1 MVETA
6 NHLPIEALIGWI
18 PRVEDEKDAVEY
30 AKRQIEVHFATPEIS
45 WYAVSQFDN
54 GYLFEIHHGGR
65 GKGYLKALIENLR
78 ADPDGEYWIPSGNK
92 AVKVIMQEGE
102 PLPLVLPEDDA
113 RRLVQAGHPPLQAS
127 LTLKSAVTKGTGVF
141 NFGAAMAGVG
151 SVFFLGSAI
160 FYAVA
165 ANPGPSVRAVDFATL
180 PHAQWGLVSSATVE
194 EIVSKL
200 EMQGDK
206 WSVDKRRNIIDG
218 LDDLRAKGRN
228 IDARNRQRAPAP
240 QRDAATKPAD
250 PAAGVI
256 APRSSTST
264 HPAVAAPAAATSTTQ
279 ATGEKK

>member
-18 PRVEDEKDAVEY
+18 PKVDDEKDAVEY

-65 GKGYLKALIENLR
+65 GKGYLKALVENLR

-92 AVKVIMQEGE
+92 AVKILMQEGE

-113 RRLVQAGHPPLQAS
+113 RRLVQSGHPPLQAT
-127 LTLKSAVTKGTGVF
+127 LTMKPAVAKGTGIF
-141 NFGAAMAGVG
+141 NFGATMAGVG
-151 SVFFLGSAI
+151 TVFFLGSAI
-160 FYAVA
+160 FYAIS
-165 ANPGPSVRAVDFATL
+165 ANPGPSVRAIDFATL
-180 PHAQWGLVSSATVE
+180 PHSQWGLVSSATVE

-200 EMQGDK
+200 EMKGDK
-206 WSVDKRRNIIDG
+206 WSVDKRRNIIEG
-218 LDDLRAKGRN
+218 LDDLRAKGRT
-228 IDARNRQRAPAP
+228 IDAKNRQPATPP
-240 QRDAATKPAD
+240 QAVVTKPAD

-256 APRSSTST
+256 APRPVTNAQPPVT
-264 HPAVAAPAAATSTTQ
+264 VPAATTTATQST
-279 ATGEKK
+279 GDNK

>member
-18 PRVEDEKDAVEY
+18 PKVEDEKDAIEY
-30 AKRQIEVHFATPEIS
+30 AKRQIEIHFATPEIS

-65 GKGYLKALIENLR
+65 GKGYLKALVENLR
-78 ADPDGEYWIPSGNK
+78 ADADGEYWMPSGNK

-113 RRLVQAGHPPLQAS
+113 RRLLQSGHPPLQPTAS
-127 LTLKSAVTKGTGVF
+127 MKPAVAKGEGIF
-141 NFGAAMAGVG
+141 NFGAALAGVG

-160 FYAVA
+160 FYAIS

-180 PHAQWGLVSSATVE
+180 PHSQWGLVSAATVE

-200 EMQGDK
+200 EMKGDK

-218 LDDLRAKGRN
+218 LDDLRAKGRT
-228 IDARNRQRAPAP
+228 IDAKNRQPTTTQP
-240 QRDAATKPAD
+240 QPVVTKPAD

-256 APRSSTST
+256 APRPSTNAVQSS
-264 HPAVAAPAAATSTTQ
+264 AAAPADAAQSI
-279 ATGEKK
+279 GDKK